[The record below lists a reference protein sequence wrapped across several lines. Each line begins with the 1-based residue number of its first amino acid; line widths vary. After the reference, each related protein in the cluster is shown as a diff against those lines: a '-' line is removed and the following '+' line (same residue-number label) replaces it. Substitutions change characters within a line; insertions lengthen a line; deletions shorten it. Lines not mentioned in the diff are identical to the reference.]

1 MRVYYIFSARI
12 LYDAN
17 GEATTAGS
25 GKRKKKLSYTGILNT
40 YEAFEPSLLSAF
52 IISAVGRIINA
63 GSDRGLIVI
72 STSLVMRI
80 LKIGLEWFIN
90 PDHTPFFVAKELG
103 WFKEEG
109 LEIELIE
116 PKAHMDP
123 MDDICAGRLDIAI
136 TEPLHVVSDR
146 AEGQKVIGFA
156 RFLHTNGGVMYL
168 KGQGINRPR
177 DMNKAGLRIQY
188 PGAPG
193 ALIFIQ
199 EMLLHPVLK
208 ELFDFR
214 TWRTGYFIIDD

>member
-1 MRVYYIFSARI
+1 MKSTEVHSYTEILDQHHLNLLRLLSIYLQFTCNLWQNQQWSCSSDLVPVVIHNSVTMRV
-12 LYDAN
+12 
-17 GEATTAGS
+17 
-25 GKRKKKLSYTGILNT
+25 
-40 YEAFEPSLLSAF
+40 
-52 IISAVGRIINA
+52 
-63 GSDRGLIVI
+63 
-72 STSLVMRI
+72 

-103 WFKEEG
+103 WFKEVG

-123 MDDICAGRLDIAI
+123 MDDICAKRLDVAI

-146 AEGQKVIGFA
+146 SEGQKVIGFA

-168 KGQGINRPR
+168 KGQGIDRPR
-177 DMNKAGLRIQY
+177 DMNKAGLRVQY

-193 ALIFIQ
+193 ELISHQ
-199 EMLLHPVLK
+199 SPTDLPTCNLK

-214 TWRTGYFIIDD
+214 TWRTSYFVIDD

>member
-1 MRVYYIFSARI
+1 MIHNSVTMRV
-12 LYDAN
+12 
-17 GEATTAGS
+17 
-25 GKRKKKLSYTGILNT
+25 
-40 YEAFEPSLLSAF
+40 
-52 IISAVGRIINA
+52 
-63 GSDRGLIVI
+63 
-72 STSLVMRI
+72 

-103 WFKEEG
+103 WFKEVG

-123 MDDICAGRLDIAI
+123 MDDICAKRLDVAI

-146 AEGQKVIGFA
+146 SEGQKVIGFA

-168 KGQGINRPR
+168 KGQGIDRPR
-177 DMNKAGLRIQY
+177 DMNKAGLRVQY

-193 ALIFIQ
+193 ELISHQ
-199 EMLLHPVLK
+199 SPTDLPTCNLK

-214 TWRTGYFIIDD
+214 TWRTSYVVIDD